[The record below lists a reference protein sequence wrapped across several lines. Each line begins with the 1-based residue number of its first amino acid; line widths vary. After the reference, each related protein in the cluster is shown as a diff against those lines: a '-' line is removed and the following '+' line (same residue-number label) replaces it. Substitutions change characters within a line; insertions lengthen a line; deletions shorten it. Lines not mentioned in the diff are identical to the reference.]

1 MLAHLQALPDQMAD
15 AARLVA
21 GFDLPAAYG
30 TAKCIVVAGMGGSAI
45 GGDLA
50 RALFVDSLCVPFF
63 VWRDY
68 GLPAF
73 VDHQS
78 LVIASSYS
86 GATEETLSAVERA
99 LTLGAPVVGI
109 TAGGPLA
116 ARLTGAGH
124 PVLQFTYAAQ
134 PRAAVG
140 YSLVPLVGLLAR
152 LGYVHDQ
159 GAALQAAIQAAREA
173 GERFGPSVPTEA
185 NGAKQLAATLRDRLV
200 AVYGAGFLAPVARRW
215 KTQCNENAK
224 HWACFEELPELDHN
238 AVMGYQ
244 YPADLSAQLHVVML
258 GSGLL
263 SSRLHLRCA
272 ATVDLLDRHAVPH
285 TAVEAWGDAPL
296 AHQVS
301 ALTYGDW
308 TSYYLA
314 LVNGVDPTGIA
325 AIDHLKA
332 RLAEA
337 P

>member
-15 AARLVA
+15 AARLAA
-21 GFDLPAAYG
+21 GFELPEAYG
-30 TAKCIVVAGMGGSAI
+30 TAKCIMVAGMGGSAI
-45 GGDLA
+45 GADLA
-50 RALFVDSLCVPFF
+50 RALLVDSLCVPFL

-78 LVIASSYS
+78 SSYS

-109 TAGGPLA
+109 TTGGPLA
-116 ARLTGAGH
+116 ARLAAAGH
-124 PVLQFTYAAQ
+124 PVLQFDYDAQ

-152 LGYVHDQ
+152 LNYVHDQ
-159 GAALQAAIQAAREA
+159 SAAIEAAIEAAREA
-173 GERFGPSVPTEA
+173 AERLGPGVPTA
-185 NGAKQLAATLRDRLV
+185 RNGAKQLAAALHDRP
-200 AVYGAGFLAPVARRW
+200 AAIYGAGFLAPVARRW

-224 HWACFEELPELDHN
+224 HWACYEELPELDHN

-244 YPADLSAQLHVVML
+244 YPADAAARPHVVLL
-258 GSGLL
+258 GSSLL
-263 SSRLHLRCA
+263 PTRAHLRCA
-272 ATVDLLDRHAVPH
+272 ATVELLDRYAVPH
-285 TAVEAWGDAPL
+285 TAVEAWGDGPL

-301 ALTYGDW
+301 AMAYGDW

-314 LVNGVDPTGIA
+314 LASGIDPTDIA